1 MSSLDLIDEMGSQQ
15 AWSKARR
22 RIVVQKILCAIQ
34 ECSMDLIP
42 FEEAR
47 ELLHLN
53 QKICRGLQEIELDK
67 IRGSVGRY
75 HDFTSAFLPRRDN
88 LRQRWQRVRSAKA
101 TKGLP
106 PVELYKVGQAYFV
119 ADGNHRVSI
128 ASTEGEKTIEAYVC
142 EYISPVELSS
152 EADLDEVLC
161 KAEYAEFMRRTQLQ
175 PEQEIV
181 FTAPGRYME
190 IECQIRSVQQ
200 SLENERSEP
209 VHYEEAAAQWYWNIY
224 APTVREIRESGVI
237 ERFPG
242 RTEADIFIW
251 MWRRE
256 PELQIYCA
264 QTSNI
269 ENVSSSFNA
278 D

>member
-1 MSSLDLIDEMGSQQ
+1 
-15 AWSKARR
+15 
-22 RIVVQKILCAIQ
+22 
-34 ECSMDLIP
+34 MDLIP

-128 ASTEGEKTIEAYVC
+128 ARTEGEKTIEAYVC

-161 KAEYAEFMRRTQLQ
+161 KAEYAEFMRRTQLR

-209 VHYEEAAAQWYWNIY
+209 VSYDEAAALWYGEIY
-224 APTVREIRESGVI
+224 SPTVREIGESGVI

-242 RTEADIFIW
+242 RTEADLFIW

-256 PELQIYCA
+256 PELQIYCEE
-264 QTSNI
+264 TSNS
-269 ENVSSSFNA
+269 ENENTPFNSLRRSIRKLSA
-278 D
+278 SLRRILF